1 MLDRMTTL
9 PQRPAAELR
18 ALAGALESVVGLGM
32 RRPSEAELACIA
44 GLIGIKVRTDSR
56 ARVAQRQ
63 VAPVR
68 VNAARATAGARS

>member
-1 MLDRMTTL
+1 MLNRMTTL
-9 PQRPAAELR
+9 PHGPAAELR

-44 GLIGIKVRTDSR
+44 RLIGIEVQTDSR
-56 ARVAQRQ
+56 AKVTHRQ
-63 VAPVR
+63 NGPIR